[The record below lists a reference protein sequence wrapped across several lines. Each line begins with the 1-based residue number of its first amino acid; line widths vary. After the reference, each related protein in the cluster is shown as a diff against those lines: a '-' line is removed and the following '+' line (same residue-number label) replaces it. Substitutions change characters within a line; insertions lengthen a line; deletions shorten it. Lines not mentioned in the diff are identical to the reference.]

1 MSKVH
6 LVLPPEDESDGGVRR
21 YDDIIAPVA
30 AFQKL
35 EQYNE
40 MIGAPRLMVD
50 ARFEFVPITILI

>member
-1 MSKVH
+1 MKAMAVCGSMTISS
-6 LVLPPEDESDGGVRR
+6 LLLRR
-21 YDDIIAPVA
+21 YDNIIAPVA

-40 MIGAPRLMVD
+40 MIGAPRLMLD